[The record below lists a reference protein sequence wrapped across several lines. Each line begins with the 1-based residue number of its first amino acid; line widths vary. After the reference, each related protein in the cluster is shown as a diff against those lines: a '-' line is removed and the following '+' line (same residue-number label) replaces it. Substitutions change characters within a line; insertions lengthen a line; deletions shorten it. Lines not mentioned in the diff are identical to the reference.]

1 MQLDMLLVRLLNG
14 LVWLLTIKETKKVSV
29 KKPNK
34 DGANIDAANVTH
46 AVVQAVEDAARA
58 NDANSVKSEKS
69 AATEKSAKNNL
80 K

>member
-1 MQLDMLLVRLLNG
+1 MEKL
-14 LVWLLTIKETKKVSV
+14 
-29 KKPNK
+29 NK
-34 DGANIDAANVTH
+34 DGANIDASNVTH